1 MSSQGFYIT
10 VRTMVSRRLIL
21 IGIFNVIMSVAVY
34 FTLKGLLA
42 ISPVDGKF
50 QALLYVL
57 ICAIVGAVIYGA
69 LSLKS
74 GLAQKLFGD
83 RLTRITKKLGFG
95 G

>member
-1 MSSQGFYIT
+1 MFI
-10 VRTMVSRRLIL
+10 
-21 IGIFNVIMSVAVY
+21 AVH

-42 ISPVDGKF
+42 ISPVDGKM

-57 ICAIVGAVIYGA
+57 ICAFVGAVIYGA

-83 RLTRITKKLGFG
+83 RLTRITKKLGLG